1 RVRVD
6 RVVPAAYTP
15 RGSSTRPLR
24 PVPVPLPRAPTMPPR
39 PPRIVVVGSAN
50 TDLVMRVRQLPR
62 PGETVLGGTFAAVP
76 GGKGANQAVAAAR
89 AGGQTTF
96 VAKVGADAMGDAAI
110 AAYRDMGIDTAHVT
124 RHATSPSGVALIFV
138 DDSAE
143 NCIVIVGGANAEVS
157 VQQVRDA
164 AEVIQSADLVLAQG
178 ETPCEATREA
188 FILAHEAG
196 RKTVLNPAP
205 FHEEFLSLMPWTD
218 LLIINEVERHA
229 LQRAG
234 AGDPVMAW
242 SPGGG
247 ANVAGCPSV
256 VLTMGKKGCC
266 YWGPEG
272 EIRQEAF
279 AVEAVDPT
287 AAGDAFIGALA
298 VEIASG
304 QSLVE
309 SLRKASAAA
318 ALTVTRWGA
327 QQAFPTRQELDRFL
341 KSAKEARR

>member
-1 RVRVD
+1 
-6 RVVPAAYTP
+6 
-15 RGSSTRPLR
+15 
-24 PVPVPLPRAPTMPPR
+24 M
-39 PPRIVVVGSAN
+39 PRIAVVGSVN
-50 TDLVMRVRQLPR
+50 VDLTVRVPRLPV
-62 PGETVLGGTFAAVP
+62 PGETLQGGRPVWGQ
-76 GGKGANQAVAAAR
+76 GGKGANQAVMASRLGAE
-89 AGGQTTF
+89 
-96 VAKVGADAMGDAAI
+96 VSLVGAVGSDPWGELSRKNLGEQGLNLHHLRTLPVSTGM
-110 AAYRDMGIDTAHVT
+110 
-124 RHATSPSGVALIFV
+124 ALIFV

-188 FILAHEAG
+188 FILAHKAG

-247 ANVAGCPSV
+247 ANVAGRPSV

-327 QQAFPTRQELDRFL
+327 QQAFPTRQELDCFL